1 MTYEEKAEQAIL
13 NDILRC
19 NPCADI
25 TDPMYMPITD
35 TDKIRYYEKHL
46 PLVSYVRDQAVNF
59 IFSNGLTTGEEESNN
74 VLQNWLY
81 TKNLNGITN
90 YDIFKDSVANA
101 LWEGECGI
109 RAYEGNLYMVKRGYF
124 AVLTRIADGIE
135 FVVGYLIREDGKEID
150 KDTILLKKDYESI
163 SEIFERFAEN
173 KLILLNSENFVNLRN
188 STAHLHGDP
197 PALRD
202 QERLRLLLSEY
213 QHLNHDLDFD
223 GPGRILLH
231 VDDGVVTTELA
242 PTSEIV
248 NQSQGAITSRN
259 EEALREGK
267 RLARDIKNSSSDAVI
282 VVSGAFRDKVTHLPR
297 VTKSTDDFFREW
309 IRNEGVILAQDIGIS
324 PSLIELGDIS
334 GNVSMEKIVD
344 NAIENTV
351 IPLRENYSS
360 QASDMFSRIA
370 GVPKVYFDKYKLSQ
384 IADINNDRHT
394 VTTMIRDLANAQK
407 NAPSE
412 DKEQLSHML
421 VEYLAE
427 SLKDSA
433 GNIAD
438 LKDKR

>member
-25 TDPMYMPITD
+25 TAPMYRPVSD

-59 IFSNGLTTGEEESNN
+59 IFSNGLTTGDEESNQR
-74 VLQNWLY
+74 LQDWLY
-81 TKNLNGITN
+81 SKNLNGITN
-90 YDIFKDSVANA
+90 YDVFKDAVGNA

-109 RAYEGNLYMVKRGYF
+109 REYEGNLYMVKRGYY
-124 AVLTRIADGIE
+124 AILTRVADGIE
-135 FVVGYLIREDGKEID
+135 FIVGYLIRQDGKELD
-150 KDTILLKKDYESI
+150 KDTIKLKKDYETI
-163 SEIFERFAEN
+163 SEIFERFSEN
-173 KLILLNSENFVNLRN
+173 KLILLDETQFVNLRN

-202 QERLRLLLSEY
+202 QERLTLLLSEY
-213 QHLNHDLDFD
+213 QHLNYDLDFD
-223 GPGRILLH
+223 GPGRIVLH
-231 VDDGVVTTELA
+231 VDSGITSSELA

-248 NQSQGAITSRN
+248 NQSQGAVLSRN
-259 EEALREGK
+259 EKALLEAK
-267 RLARDIKNSSSDAVI
+267 RLANDIKTSSSDAVV
-282 VVSGAFRDKVTHLPR
+282 VVSGAFSEKITHLPR
-297 VTKSTDDFFREW
+297 VTRSTDDFFREW

-360 QASDMFSRIA
+360 QASDLISRIA
-370 GVPKVYFDKYKLSQ
+370 NVPKAYFDKYKLSQ

-394 VTTMIRDLANAQK
+394 VTSMIRDLANAQK
-407 NAPSE
+407 NAPSP
-412 DKEQLSHML
+412 DKEELSSML

-427 SLKDSA
+427 SLKDSQ